1 MIASFID
8 CLSILLLIYIAIKDI
23 KSFTISNKMLCV
35 LLILSLVKQIL
46 AVNSINDMKVLLLCS
61 AILLVIFSV
70 LYYGIKNF
78 MGGGDVKLIFVLSI
92 WLGYPQIIIAL
103 YIAFILGGVFAVM
116 YLLIKR
122 RKYTVKIAFAPFLV
136 VGAVISFFVGSKLYD
151 LWLLSV

>member
-23 KSFTISNKMLCV
+23 KSFTISNKVLCV

-46 AVNSINDMKVLLLCS
+46 AVNSINDMKGLLLCS

-103 YIAFILGGVFAVM
+103 YIAFVLGGVFAVM

-122 RKYTVKIAFAPFLV
+122 RKCTAKIAFAPFLV
-136 VGAVISFFVGSKLYD
+136 VGAVISFFEGSKLYD

>member
-1 MIASFID
+1 MMTNFID
-8 CLSILLLIYIAIKDI
+8 YLCILLLICIAIKDI
-23 KSFTISNKMLCV
+23 KSFTISNKVLCV

-46 AVNSINDMKVLLLCS
+46 VINSIDDMKFLLLCS
-61 AILLVIFSV
+61 VVLLVIFSI

-103 YIAFILGGVFAVM
+103 YIAFIFGGAFAVM
-116 YLLIKR
+116 YLLIKQ
-122 RKYTVKIAFAPFLV
+122 RKCTAKIAFAPFLV
-136 VGAVISFFVGSKLYD
+136 VGAVISFFIGSKLYD

>member
-1 MIASFID
+1 MLNFID
-8 CLSILLLIYIAIKDI
+8 YLCILLLIYIAIKDI
-23 KSFTISNKMLCV
+23 KSFIISNKILCV
-35 LLILSLVKQIL
+35 LLVLALIRQVLS
-46 AVNSINDMKVLLLCS
+46 VNSIDDMKFLLLCS

-103 YIAFILGGVFAVM
+103 YMAFIFGGVFAMM

-122 RKYTVKIAFAPFLV
+122 RKYTAKIAFAPFLV
-136 VGAVISFFVGSKLYD
+136 IGAVISFFVGSRLYD
-151 LWLLSV
+151 LWLISI